1 MRKKWKNGKLFQ
13 RAFKTGKRVMMNKKK
28 MQIKYITRVGYA
40 LSLFI
45 VGVALRFISKS
56 YIILGNVA
64 LGISVVMFVF
74 CLLKV
79 CEPKF
84 PKAVRIINKLLTYG
98 VILFCFAFATTEGA
112 VIYGYETGNE
122 DNDNPKIE
130 TVKADYLVVLG
141 ASVEDGKPS
150 NLLKFRLET
159 AFKYLCVHK
168 QTVCI
173 VTGGKTLGSDIS
185 EAECM
190 YDWLVEKGISG
201 ERIIKEEMALDTYQN
216 FKFSYEIIEKLAENA
231 DVAVVTGDY
240 HVLRAKL
247 MAKVQGYDPVM
258 LSAETKGILVKANY
272 YVREVFAIWNRL
284 LLGYETA

>member
-1 MRKKWKNGKLFQ
+1 MR
-13 RAFKTGKRVMMNKKK
+13 
-28 MQIKYITRVGYA
+28 
-40 LSLFI
+40 
-45 VGVALRFISKS
+45 
-56 YIILGNVA
+56 
-64 LGISVVMFVF
+64 
-74 CLLKV
+74 
-79 CEPKF
+79 
-84 PKAVRIINKLLTYG
+84 
-98 VILFCFAFATTEGA
+98 
-112 VIYGYETGNE
+112 
-122 DNDNPKIE
+122 
-130 TVKADYLVVLG
+130 
-141 ASVEDGKPS
+141 
-150 NLLKFRLET
+150 
-159 AFKYLCVHK
+159 K